1 MPEVVVVEF
10 AAASQSLS
18 ALRAAAYRL
27 IGQASARIE
36 TDGAVHRCHLEAASR
51 GKIDAA
57 ELRTRFLDLTTDE
70 NLREQIASSTESTRN
85 IILALAFGA
94 LARAEGAEG

>member
-1 MPEVVVVEF
+1 MAEIVVEF
-10 AAASQSLS
+10 AAASQGVA

-36 TDGAVHRCHLEAASR
+36 THGDVHHCRLEVAPRSR
-51 GKIDAA
+51 IAEP
-57 ELRTRFLDLTTDE
+57 ELRARFIDLVTDE

-94 LARAEGAEG
+94 LARAQKAQD